1 MEKFKRNTCEYM
13 INFIADSMIQKFPNA
28 LCAEMLREFRI
39 GCINTRLAEYAM
51 YAGI

>member
-13 INFIADSMIQKFPNA
+13 INLITDSMIQKFPNA
-28 LCAEMLREFRI
+28 LCADMLREFRI
-39 GCINTRLAEYAM
+39 ECINTRLAEYAM